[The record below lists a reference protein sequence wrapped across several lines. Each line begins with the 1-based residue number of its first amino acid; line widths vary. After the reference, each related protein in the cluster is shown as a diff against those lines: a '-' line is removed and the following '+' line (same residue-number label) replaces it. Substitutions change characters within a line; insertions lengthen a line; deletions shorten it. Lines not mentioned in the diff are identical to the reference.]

1 MPTVQAPV
9 QLTVEHLLAAIRQLS
24 PAERR
29 ELAREFA
36 ALPAHN
42 GAGEQVEDEAAL
54 LARVEE
60 NSRLPDAEQRRYER
74 LRRKFERRTLTEGEL
89 AEYQA
94 LLRQLEARNVKRVEA
109 LIALAERR
117 GTTLRGVMEQ
127 LGLARSDD
135 AR

>member
-42 GAGEQVEDEAAL
+42 GAGEHAEDEAAL
-54 LARVEE
+54 LARIEE
-60 NSRLPDAEQRRYER
+60 NSRLPDAEQRRFNR
-74 LRRKFERRTLTEGEL
+74 LRRKRQAEKL
-89 AEYQA
+89 ATAEA
-94 LLRQLEARNVKRVEA
+94 AELEALWQRVERMNA
-109 LIALAERR
+109 ARLEALAELAGRR
-117 GTTLRGVMEQ
+117 GTDVRTLMRE
-127 LGLARSDD
+127 LGLREKQDVF
-135 AR
+135 